1 VVNFYKKEFI
11 MGLEAES
18 EVRIGNESHHAH
30 ALLESRELILRGPL
44 KKTLPIAE
52 LKDLRVVN
60 HELLFEHSGLPYAL
74 ALPDGQAAKWLAKLT
89 TAPPTLAQ
97 KLGVDAGHK
106 ALVWGFVGET
116 ALNEALFNAVTTDP
130 TQAALSIAVT
140 RMPPELNAALAEL
153 TQRLPHAP
161 IWIVYPK
168 GAKSSLPESA
178 VRSHMRA
185 LNFID
190 SKSCAVS
197 DTLTA
202 TRFSLRKPA

>member
-1 VVNFYKKEFI
+1 

-18 EVRIGNESHHAH
+18 EVRIGNASHHAH
-30 ALLESRELILRGPL
+30 ALLESRELILRGPVR
-44 KKTLPIAE
+44 KTLPIAE

-60 HELLFEHSGLPYAL
+60 HELLFEHGGQPYAL
-74 ALPDGQAAKWLAKLT
+74 ALPDGQAAKWLTKLT
-89 TAPPTLAQ
+89 TAPPSLAQ
-97 KLGVDAGHK
+97 KLGIDAGHK
-106 ALVWGFVGET
+106 ALISGQVNDT
-116 ALNEALFNAVTTDP
+116 ALNDALLNAVTTDP
-130 TQAALSIAVT
+130 TLAVLSIAVART
-140 RMPPELNAALAEL
+140 PMELNAALAEV
-153 TQRLPHAP
+153 TQRLPQAP

-168 GAKSSLPESA
+168 GPKSSLPESA

-190 SKSCAVS
+190 TKSCAVS

>member
-1 VVNFYKKEFI
+1 

-18 EVRIGNESHHAH
+18 EVRVGRESHHAH
-30 ALLESRELILRGPL
+30 ALLESRELILRGGFR
-44 KKTLPIAE
+44 KTLLIAE

-60 HELLFEHSGLPYAL
+60 HELLFEHSGLPYVL
-74 ALPDGQAAKWLAKLT
+74 ALPDGQAVKWLERLT
-89 TAPPTLAQ
+89 TAPPSLAQ

-106 ALVWGFVGET
+106 ALVWGHVED
-116 ALNEALFNAVTTDP
+116 AVLNEALFNAVTTDP

-140 RMPPELNAALAEL
+140 RTPPELNAALAEV

-161 IWIVYPK
+161 IWIIYPK

-178 VRSHMRA
+178 VRTHMRA
-185 LNFID
+185 LNFVD

-197 DTLTA
+197 DSLTA
-202 TRFSLRKPA
+202 TRFSLRKPV

>member
-1 VVNFYKKEFI
+1 

-18 EVRIGNESHHAH
+18 EVRVGNESHHVH
-30 ALLESRELILRGPL
+30 ALLESRELILRGAFR
-44 KKTLPIAE
+44 KALPIAE

-60 HELLFEHSGLPYAL
+60 HELLFEHASLPYAL
-74 ALPDGQAAKWLAKLT
+74 ALPDGQAAKWLVKLT
-89 TAPPTLAQ
+89 TALPSLAQ

-106 ALVWGFVGET
+106 ALVWGHVEDA
-116 ALNEALFNAVTTDP
+116 ALNEALLNAITTDP
-130 TQAALSIAVT
+130 AQAVLSIAVA
-140 RMPPELNAALAEL
+140 RKPVELNAALAEL
-153 TQRLPHAP
+153 IQRLPRAP

-168 GAKSSLPESA
+168 GTQSILPESA

-185 LNFID
+185 LNWID
-190 SKSCAVS
+190 NKVCAVS

>member
-1 VVNFYKKEFI
+1 

-18 EVRIGNESHHAH
+18 EVRVGHESHHAH
-30 ALLESRELILRGPL
+30 VLLESRELILRGAF

-60 HELLFEHSGLPYAL
+60 HELLFEHGGLPYAL
-74 ALPDGQAAKWLAKLT
+74 ALPDGQAAKWLEKLT
-89 TAPPTLAQ
+89 TAPPSLAQ

-106 ALVWGFVGET
+106 ALVWGHVDDAT
-116 ALNEALFNAVTTDP
+116 LNDALLNAVTTDP
-130 TQAALSIAVT
+130 AQAALSIAVV
-140 RMPPELNAALAEL
+140 RKPVELNAALAEII
-153 TQRLPHAP
+153 QRLPHAP

-168 GAKSSLPESA
+168 GTQSPLPESA

-185 LNFID
+185 LNWID
-190 SKSCAVS
+190 SKACAVS